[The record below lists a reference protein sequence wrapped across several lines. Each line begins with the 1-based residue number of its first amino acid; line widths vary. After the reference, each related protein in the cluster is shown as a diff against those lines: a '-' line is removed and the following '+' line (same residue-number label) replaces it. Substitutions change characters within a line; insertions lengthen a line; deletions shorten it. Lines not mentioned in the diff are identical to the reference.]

1 MSYAASVDA
10 PFSCDSPPPSPD
22 DDEALGSPDTSCYR
36 ALRCAEILDNVL
48 EEFNPWD
55 LNDNRRFFL
64 DVALVCKAFLDPAM
78 AVLWRELPNLSP
90 LYKVLIPDDVLKT
103 LTVNSRWDIRPGGAP
118 VSSVAPSQCVAI
130 ALKRIVSNL
139 TYK

>member
-1 MSYAASVDA
+1 MSDAASFDA
-10 PFSCDSPPPSPD
+10 PFSCDSPPPSPSD
-22 DDEALGSPDTSCYR
+22 YDALESSDSSCYR

-103 LTVNSRWDIRPGGAP
+103 LTVSLCWDIRPEGAP
-118 VSSVAPSQCVAI
+118 VSNVAPS
-130 ALKRIVSNL
+130 
-139 TYK
+139 

>member
-10 PFSCDSPPPSPD
+10 SFSCDSPPPSPY
-22 DDEALGSPDTSCYR
+22 DDEALGSPDSSCYQ

-48 EEFNPWD
+48 EEFNSWD
-55 LNDNRRFFL
+55 LNDNRHFFL

-103 LTVNSRWDIRPGGAP
+103 LTVC
-118 VSSVAPSQCVAI
+118 SSGHDLPESAS
-130 ALKRIVSNL
+130 VSNVAL
-139 TYK
+139 F